1 MWDLLIGNGISLIAS
16 IFLAISSCA
25 RERKNIYLF
34 QILETGTY
42 CVSSVFFKS
51 WSGLST
57 LILSLIRNILVYTKH
72 FREWH
77 AYLFSVLVVVVGL
90 MVNNRGFLGL
100 LPLIATVELTLANYY
115 ARRVVFIKASL
126 WINTVIWMIYSYLI
140 FDFVAGIMQTVISV
154 LGLISLLQ
162 CIRNNG

>member
-77 AYLFSVLVVVVGL
+77 AYLFPSW
-90 MVNNRGFLGL
+90 
-100 LPLIATVELTLANYY
+100 
-115 ARRVVFIKASL
+115 L
-126 WINTVIWMIYSYLI
+126 WRW
-140 FDFVAGIMQTVISV
+140 G
-154 LGLISLLQ
+154 
-162 CIRNNG
+162 

>member
-1 MWDLLIGNGISLIAS
+1 MGFTHRKRHLSDCLHISGDQQLCAGTEKYISVSDSGDRDILCFLCFLQVLVGI
-16 IFLAISSCA
+16 
-25 RERKNIYLF
+25 IY
-34 QILETGTY
+34 
-42 CVSSVFFKS
+42 
-51 WSGLST
+51 

-77 AYLFSVLVVVVGL
+77 AYLFSVLVVAVGL

-140 FDFVAGIMQTVISV
+140 FDFAAGIMQTVISV

>member
-90 MVNNRGFLGL
+90 MVNNRGFLGPSSADCHGRTHIGEL
-100 LPLIATVELTLANYY
+100 LCQKSGFHQGQPV
-115 ARRVVFIKASL
+115 
-126 WINTVIWMIYSYLI
+126 
-140 FDFVAGIMQTVISV
+140 D
-154 LGLISLLQ
+154 
-162 CIRNNG
+162 